1 MKKTNRL
8 LAIVLSLMM
17 LFQSAPLAAFAEGPD
32 SSSESYQIG
41 IIDDN
46 SQGETDIE
54 TDETVRYRDE
64 KVPKENAGQISIDV
78 DYVNEEHN
86 ALGEDFTKLQLPA
99 FEEELDLFMF
109 SAHRYGSIKKW
120 WKRVAIRITLHILLI
135 YTLISA
141 MFMIFSDDDRLVH
154 SQNSEVRRIAELT
167 DIRVMI
173 LITAHAFVFLT
184 AWLILR
190 LFIKNAVI
198 STILLLVLEDI
209 SVIYVSKMFS
219 NTLFIPSAW
228 GIFGM
233 SDVISKGGY
242 NIWMAVFIEIV
253 FYIVAVFLLGRKLRN
268 LHSLNT

>member
-1 MKKTNRL
+1 MNSKRYLIVEVLYGIILSAVFLLLMK
-8 LAIVLSLMM
+8 
-17 LFQSAPLAAFAEGPD
+17 APLFYLAGDENG
-32 SSSESYQIG
+32 IG
-41 IIDDN
+41 IGFIVEWN
-46 SQGETDIE
+46 IILSPVWIF
-54 TDETVRYRDE
+54 
-64 KVPKENAGQISIDV
+64 
-78 DYVNEEHN
+78 
-86 ALGEDFTKLQLPA
+86 ALST

>member
-78 DYVNEEHN
+78 DYVNEEQN

-99 FEEELDLFMF
+99 FEEDLDL
-109 SAHRYGSIKKW
+109 
-120 WKRVAIRITLHILLI
+120 V
-135 YTLISA
+135 
-141 MFMIFSDDDRLVH
+141 
-154 SQNSEVRRIAELT
+154 
-167 DIRVMI
+167 
-173 LITAHAFVFLT
+173 
-184 AWLILR
+184 
-190 LFIKNAVI
+190 
-198 STILLLVLEDI
+198 
-209 SVIYVSKMFS
+209 
-219 NTLFIPSAW
+219 
-228 GIFGM
+228 
-233 SDVISKGGY
+233 
-242 NIWMAVFIEIV
+242 
-253 FYIVAVFLLGRKLRN
+253 
-268 LHSLNT
+268 

>member
-1 MKKTNRL
+1 MNSKRYLIVEVLYGIILSAVFLLLMK
-8 LAIVLSLMM
+8 
-17 LFQSAPLAAFAEGPD
+17 APLFYLAGDENG
-32 SSSESYQIG
+32 IG
-41 IIDDN
+41 IGFIVEWN
-46 SQGETDIE
+46 IILSPVWIFAFST
-54 TDETVRYRDE
+54 
-64 KVPKENAGQISIDV
+64 
-78 DYVNEEHN
+78 
-86 ALGEDFTKLQLPA
+86 

-154 SQNSEVRRIAELT
+154 SQNSEVRRISELT